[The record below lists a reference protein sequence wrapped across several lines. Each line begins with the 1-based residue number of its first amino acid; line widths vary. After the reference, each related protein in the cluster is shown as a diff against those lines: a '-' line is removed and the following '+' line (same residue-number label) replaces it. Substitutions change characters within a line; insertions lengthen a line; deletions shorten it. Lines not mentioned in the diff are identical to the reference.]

1 MSATAGQHGGECLS
15 SKSLR
20 NREPVGRITSS
31 SGRLSASQRTGNLP
45 RLDDMDSSNLKPL
58 EIITAA

>member
-1 MSATAGQHGGECLS
+1 M
-15 SKSLR
+15 
-20 NREPVGRITSS
+20 GRITSS
-31 SGRLSASQRTGNLP
+31 SGRLPASLGTGNLP